1 MINSFHYRFN
11 TLPSCTL
18 GIRRRRDKLGIA
30 MYYSRRPR
38 WQRYDTTQGCC
49 RIHRR
54 AIAIGWFRGG
64 CRRPRD
70 RFRAVRATPRG
81 AYARGLRRAIY
92 RPSPPHRGGG
102 GGGLFRHE
110 RTSPWTIPRPP
121 GSRLACLLWR
131 KKFEIQSG
139 ECVWGIILSSRGVM
153 LFLRHLSF
161 GRRRR

>member
-38 WQRYDTTQGCC
+38 WQRYDTTQGCR

-92 RPSPPHRGGG
+92 RPSRHHRGGG
-102 GGGLFRHE
+102 GGGYSDTRGLL
-110 RTSPWTIPRPP
+110 P
-121 GSRLACLLWR
+121 GQSRVLLGR
-131 KKFEIQSG
+131 DLRAFCGVRNSKFNPANVCG
-139 ECVWGIILSSRGVM
+139 A
-153 LFLRHLSF
+153 
-161 GRRRR
+161 